1 MNKKRIILTSIVG
14 IAAIAT
20 LSVSLTWAWYS
31 SSDRLKINSFDI
43 DMNGDAQLLMST
55 SKELDTFKQELTSED
70 LIENEFLFAPVSS
83 MYRDAWM
90 SQKADTPVFYDCSSP
105 VAEDGIAFDEE
116 AAGGFFQKRIYLLS
130 NIVDYYATL
139 DVEACAFEYNEKFNS
154 LRAQELHKEYPEVS
168 VDDITQKL
176 NSLRDCLRMSILVNE
191 EDYYRYYVIDPYK
204 QENEEVLFGGL
215 LDNNADGYYDTYND
229 GGSRREYI
237 YGQVNDRSKAA
248 YVDPVDPTA
257 EIEKIDTKG
266 NFYGNSFDAKNRKD
280 AYTFD
285 IANSQGLEIAKEES
299 YALDEIGGLDTE
311 VLIPCYRGRP
321 TEIVISIYL
330 EGWDKACINETMG
343 ACFDTNISFKLLRR
357 IL

>member
-1 MNKKRIILTSIVG
+1 MNKRRIVLTAMIG
-14 IAAIAT
+14 AIAIST
-20 LSVSLTWAWYS
+20 LSVSLSLAWYA
-31 SSDRLKINSFDI
+31 SSDKLKVNSFDI
-43 DMNGDAQLLMST
+43 DLSGNVQLLMST
-55 SKELDTFKQELTSED
+55 SKELDTFKEKLTAED
-70 LIENEFLFAPVSS
+70 LIEGEFLFSPVSS
-83 MYRDAWM
+83 MYRSDWFD
-90 SQKADTPVFYDCSSP
+90 QKGDTPLFYDSSSP
-105 VAEDGIAFDEE
+105 ALDGIIPKEE
-116 AAGGFFQKRIYLLS
+116 APTGYFQKRIYLLS
-130 NIVDYYATL
+130 TAVDYYASL
-139 DVEACAFEYNEKFNS
+139 DVSNCLFNYNEDANL
-154 LRAQELHKEYPEVS
+154 LRAQELHKQYSDAS
-168 VDDITQKL
+168 VEQIKDSL